1 MNNFGPRIG
10 IAWDPTGTGKMSL
23 RAGGGLFYYS
33 RLPGL
38 FLNDAAI
45 SAPFSLRIDLNDS
58 TTGPSQIGTLSAPLV
73 NYPNFTNGFPQRY
86 TLKTAPKNA
95 TFVAN
100 PTVFGLQPGVKWV
113 TPEIY
118 DWNVTFERQLRGDT
132 VLRGS
137 YVGTRGTHLRQ
148 DVNLNPAVY
157 TAGSTATTQARRPY
171 QPVSYTHLTLPTK
184 A

>member
-1 MNNFGPRIG
+1 
-10 IAWDPTGTGKMSL
+10 MSL

-45 SAPFSLRIDLNDS
+45 SPPFSLRIDLNDS
-58 TTGPSQIGTLSAPLV
+58 TTGASQIGTLSDPLAA
-73 NYPNFTNGFPQRY
+73 YPSFTNGFPQRY
-86 TLKTAPKNA
+86 TLQNAPKDA

-100 PTVFGLQPGVKWV
+100 PTVYGLQPGVKWI

-118 DWNVTFERQLRGDT
+118 DWNVTFERQLRADT
-132 VLRGS
+132 VVHAS

-148 DVNLNPAVY
+148 DVNLNPGCVYSGQHCIAASATALPAVWRHLPE
-157 TAGSTATTQARRPY
+157 SEHRR
-171 QPVSYTHLTLPTK
+171 QCL
-184 A
+184 